1 MSKNFKEK
9 FAFTILALIT
19 MCVIIPALFIFSY
32 IIYNGIGTISL
43 EFIFSAPRRGMT
55 EGGIFPAIVGTMS
68 LILGTI
74 VFALPLGVGTA
85 IYLVEYAKKNL
96 LTKLISLA
104 ILNLA
109 GVPSVVYGLFGLG
122 LFVLLLGFG
131 SSILSGALTLSC
143 LILPIIIKS
152 SEAAI
157 KSVPNIYRE
166 ASLALGA
173 TKWQTIYKVVLPTA
187 MPGIITGAIL
197 GIGRAAGETAAIL
210 LTVAAFFLPRL
221 PNSIMD
227 QVMVLS
233 YHLYI
238 ISSQVPG
245 MPDAIKNGTAL
256 VLLGVVGIFFFV
268 ATVVRIRYKLA
279 NRE

>member
-1 MSKNFKEK
+1 MGKKFKEK

-43 EFIFSAPRRGMT
+43 EFIFGSPTKGMT
-55 EGGIFPAIVGTMS
+55 EGGIFPAIIGTMS
-68 LILGTI
+68 LIVGTI

-85 IYLVEYAKKNL
+85 IYLVEYAKKNV

-131 SSILSGALTLSC
+131 SSILSGSLTLSC

-173 TKWQTIYKVVLPTA
+173 TKWQTIYKIVLPAA

-221 PNSIMD
+221 PDSIMD
-227 QVMVLS
+227 QAMVLS

-256 VLLGVVGIFFFV
+256 VLLGVVGIFFFA
-268 ATVVRIRYKLA
+268 ATVIRIKYKLA
-279 NRE
+279 NRA

>member
-1 MSKNFKEK
+1 MSKKFKEK
-9 FAFTILALIT
+9 LAFTVLALIA
-19 MCVIIPALFIFSY
+19 MCVVVPALFIFSY
-32 IIYNGIGTISL
+32 IIFNGIGTISW
-43 EFIFSAPRRGMT
+43 EFIFASPRKGMT

-74 VFALPLGVGTA
+74 VFSLPLGVGTA

-96 LTKLISLA
+96 LTKFISLA

-157 KSVPNIYRE
+157 RSVPDLYRE

-221 PNSIMD
+221 PSSIMD

-245 MPDAIKNGTAL
+245 MPDAVKHGTAL
-256 VLLGVVGIFFFV
+256 VLLGVVAIFFFT
-268 ATVVRIRYKLA
+268 ATIIRIKSKLA
-279 NRE
+279 NRA